1 MASNSKGI
9 VRFVKDIKNELNR
22 ITWASKEEVKKAV
35 SVVSVICAI
44 YIVLIAIADTIFKA
58 GVTQILDKL

>member
-44 YIVLIAIADTIFKA
+44 YVVLIAIADAIFKA